1 MMQSTGEFF
10 QTFFMECLENEP
22 FRNRFRALLLEHDE
36 AVLEPTIAE
45 LYNRIKQQDQ
55 AIAQLRAGHKRTS
68 VQTFE

>member
-45 LYNRIKQQDQ
+45 LYNRIKRQDQ
-55 AIAQLRAGHKRTS
+55 VIAQLQFGRKRASAQTS
-68 VQTFE
+68 G